1 MLDPDVDTS
10 SIFDSA
16 NNTALR
22 RNQPLSDAGKFKTAF
37 WSLEKPC
44 YSGGAAGKGPDPPEP
59 TPLVDD
65 NERLGEHT
73 STPAAKSGTLSR
85 RNSNKVT
92 LMTSDFDNDNR
103 DVILDSSK
111 NVSLIKMPIP
121 DEYKERY
128 LLPEEAFRLVDPANK
143 PAIGDGDTMGEG
155 GLSLEES
162 YESLGSASL
171 REGSSGVILPLPS
184 ADEVDV
190 EESSTEEAQ
199 ESGEQGVGSNKF
211 TASQEAAE
219 IQLMKNVSMHD
230 TDDAD
235 PDFRHVLTDN
245 ADPSSDAHSVGAI
258 SGTEAAEVKPVEEA
272 DVYEHEALAGT
283 EAAVVKPVE
292 EADVYEHEA
301 FTATETAEVKP
312 VAETDEY
319 EHEAFT
325 GTETAEVKPVAEAD
339 EYEHEAFTGTET
351 AEVKPV
357 AEADEYRHK
366 GFTEPSDAESSIVAA
381 PGRGV
386 SAKESVKAV
395 DNTITKLLAEAALEA
410 QELQDDI
417 EHEVSTTA
425 QAIIVEETTGVTDAV
440 VKLDDSAAEA
450 GDDYGDHFENEEEDH
465 YADETFAHDDGD
477 AAASSTEPVAAAL
490 SAKAV
495 STTNSM
501 KTSSKSAQPASIKAA
516 SSSSAS
522 PRSTPSHK
530 TGNGSAS
537 TKTVAAT
544 FPRANTPTA
553 SSKSVS
559 SVGGKAPA
567 GAVTS
572 SNKASPRPLP
582 TSASIKSTKNS

>member
-59 TPLVDD
+59 TPQVDD

-73 STPAAKSGTLSR
+73 STQAAGVGTLSR
-85 RNSNKVT
+85 RNSTKII

-143 PAIGDGDTMGEG
+143 PALGDGDTMGES

-184 ADEVDV
+184 TDEVEV
-190 EESSTEEAQ
+190 EDSSTEEEEAV
-199 ESGEQGVGSNKF
+199 EQGVGSNKF
-211 TASQEAAE
+211 TASQETAE
-219 IQLMKNVSMHD
+219 IELMKNVSMHD
-230 TDDAD
+230 ASDID

-245 ADPSSDAHSVGAI
+245 EEPLSDSHSIGAI
-258 SGTEAAEVKPVEEA
+258 AAQSAEVKPVAAA
-272 DVYEHEALAGT
+272 DE
-283 EAAVVKPVE
+283 
-292 EADVYEHEA
+292 YEHEA
-301 FTATETAEVKP
+301 FTATETAEVK
-312 VAETDEY
+312 T
-319 EHEAFT
+319 
-325 GTETAEVKPVAEAD
+325 VAEAD
-339 EYEHEAFTGTET
+339 EYEHEAITATET